1 MFKLSHI
8 LAIYE
13 VKNNSQ
19 SSDTP
24 IWGIVWAK
32 EVKKKLLWKS
42 AFIHFIHISIN
53 ADCLI

>member
-24 IWGIVWAK
+24 IWGIVRAK
-32 EVKKKLLWKS
+32 EVKKNYYEKVPLYTL
-42 AFIHFIHISIN
+42 FTFQ
-53 ADCLI
+53 LTLTV